1 MQTNQDLKNAA
12 LKALGGNWAQA
23 IVATIVFLLIE
34 CCFYGPNTFGEELGF
49 SPYLIYG
56 VTGGFYISAIFLLN
70 PLGVGFVNAFKS
82 LIVTGDNRLA
92 NNTFSLG
99 FSNYLHIVG
108 GALLMNVFIFLWSL
122 LLIIPGIIKSYSY
135 AMTPYILV
143 DKPELSANEA
153 IEESMRLMS
162 GHKFDLFYL
171 QLSFIGWFILALLTA
186 GIGFL
191 WLTPYY
197 NSTVASFY
205 LSLKAED
212 EAKVA

>member
-1 MQTNQDLKNAA
+1 
-12 LKALGGNWAQA
+12 
-23 IVATIVFLLIE
+23 
-34 CCFYGPNTFGEELGF
+34 
-49 SPYLIYG
+49 
-56 VTGGFYISAIFLLN
+56 
-70 PLGVGFVNAFKS
+70 
-82 LIVTGDNRLA
+82 
-92 NNTFSLG
+92 
-99 FSNYLHIVG
+99 
-108 GALLMNVFIFLWSL
+108 MNVFIFLWSL